1 MRYLLDTG
9 VWLWTLD
16 SVHRLNKKAV
26 ELLADGTQD
35 LYFSA
40 ASSWEISIKMKI
52 GKLKLPGS
60 PATYAPKRLSA
71 QSIQSLAISQKHA
84 LAVYDLPMHHADP
97 FDRLLVAQA
106 LTEGMVLLT
115 ADAIF
120 REYKVD
126 LFWCGH

>member
-1 MRYLLDTG
+1 VRYLLDTG

-16 SVHRLNKKAV
+16 SVDRLNKKAV

-106 LTEGMVLLT
+106 RTEGMVLLT

>member
-1 MRYLLDTG
+1 VRYLLDTG

-16 SVHRLNKKAV
+16 SVDRLNKKAV

-60 PATYAPKRLSA
+60 PATYVPKRLSA

-106 LTEGMVLLT
+106 RTEGMVLLT

>member
-1 MRYLLDTG
+1 VRYLLDTG
-9 VWLWTLD
+9 VWIWSLD
-16 SVHRLNKKAV
+16 SVERLNKKAR

-52 GKLKLPGS
+52 GKLKLPET
-60 PATYAPKRLSA
+60 PMTYVPKRLAA
-71 QSIQSLAISQKHA
+71 QSIQSLAVSQKHA

-106 LTEGMVLLT
+106 RAEGMVLLT
-115 ADAIF
+115 ADPAF
-120 REYKVD
+120 RQYKVD
-126 LFWCGH
+126 LFWCGR